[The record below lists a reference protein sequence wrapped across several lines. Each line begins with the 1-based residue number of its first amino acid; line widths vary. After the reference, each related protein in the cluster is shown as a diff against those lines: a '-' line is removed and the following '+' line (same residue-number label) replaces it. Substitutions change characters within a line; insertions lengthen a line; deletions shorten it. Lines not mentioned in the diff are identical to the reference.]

1 MSSSSKKALGRGLGA
16 IFEDVEDAYNREF
29 ISSSSPDLVREI
41 DVNRIS
47 PNPYQPRKYF
57 NEAAIKE
64 LSESIKKHGLLQP
77 IIVVEKDDNYM
88 LLAGER
94 RFRATKEAGFGTI
107 RAIVADI
114 ESENLRELALIE
126 NIQREDLN
134 PIELAIAYKELIEE
148 YNITQE
154 GLSEIIKKSRTQITN
169 TLRLLSLTKKTQDL
183 IIASKISQG
192 HAKVVVG
199 LEPKDEETI
208 INTILG
214 QKLSVRETE
223 NLVKKLKAGEQISDT
238 PKKELIKSSFDFQEL
253 EKTLHSFGLKTKIKD
268 RSITIEFKNN
278 ALIEEFLEKIKK

>member
-1 MSSSSKKALGRGLGA
+1 MAAKKALGRGLGA
-16 IFEDVEDAYNREF
+16 IFEDVEDAYSKDLG
-29 ISSSSPDLVREI
+29 SSQDLVREI
-41 DVNRIS
+41 ELERIS

-77 IIVVEKDDNYM
+77 IIVVEKDNNYM

-94 RFRATKEAGFGTI
+94 RFRATKEAGFTTI

-114 ESENLRELALIE
+114 ESENLRELAIIE

-148 YNITQE
+148 YSITQE

-169 TLRLLSLTKKTQDL
+169 TLRLLSLTEKTQDL
-183 IIASKISQG
+183 LVSGKLSQG
-192 HAKVVVG
+192 HAKVIVG
-199 LEPKDEETI
+199 LENTDEETI
-208 INTILG
+208 VNTILG

-223 NLVKKLKAGEQISDT
+223 QLVKRLKMGEQICDK
-238 PKKELIKSSFDFQEL
+238 PKKVIQKAIFEFTDLQKAL
-253 EKTLHSFGLKTKIKD
+253 KNFGLKTKTKG
-268 RSITIEFKNN
+268 RSITIEFENSAEIDK
-278 ALIEEFLEKIKK
+278 FLEKIKN

>member
-1 MSSSSKKALGRGLGA
+1 MSAKKALGRGLGA
-16 IFEDVEDAYNREF
+16 IFEDVEDAYNQDLNNAQ
-29 ISSSSPDLVREI
+29 DLVRDI

-57 NEAAIKE
+57 NESAIKE

-77 IIVVEKDDNYM
+77 IIVVEKDNDYM

-94 RFRATKEAGFGTI
+94 RFRATKKAGLETI

-154 GLSEIIKKSRTQITN
+154 GLSEVVKKSRTQITN
-169 TLRLLSLTKKTQDL
+169 TLRLLSLTEKTQKL
-183 IIASKISQG
+183 VVEGKLSQG

-199 LEPKDEETI
+199 LDSNDEQTVV
-208 INTILG
+208 NTILG

-223 NLVKKLKAGEQISDT
+223 QLVKKIKNTEQKSDIS
-238 PKKELIKSSFDFQEL
+238 KNKQIKETLEFTSL
-253 EKTLHSFGLKTKIKD
+253 EKRLNSFGLKTKTKAH
-268 RSITIEFKNN
+268 SITIEFENSES
-278 ALIEEFLEKIKK
+278 IDQFLEKIK

>member
-154 GLSEIIKKSRTQITN
+154 GLSEIIKRVELKLQI
-169 TLRLLSLTKKTQDL
+169 
-183 IIASKISQG
+183 
-192 HAKVVVG
+192 
-199 LEPKDEETI
+199 P
-208 INTILG
+208 
-214 QKLSVRETE
+214 
-223 NLVKKLKAGEQISDT
+223 
-238 PKKELIKSSFDFQEL
+238 
-253 EKTLHSFGLKTKIKD
+253 
-268 RSITIEFKNN
+268 
-278 ALIEEFLEKIKK
+278 